1 MRASNAG
8 LDLRGT
14 RVVGT
19 IHEPGG
25 FSDPAIARVD
35 AVEVRADCLPVPPG
49 PDEVGA
55 PRKPVILT
63 IRSRA
68 EGGARDIPDSVRRDL
83 YLELLPFVA
92 AVDIEAT
99 SLRPLAEVVARARAL
114 RRPVI
119 ASFHDF
125 QGVPQRALLRRRA
138 ARARSLGASC
148 VKVAAN
154 LRTAEDLARL
164 LGIFL
169 ALGRPSAVMG
179 MGPLG
184 RLSRLVFARCG
195 SALNYGWLGKPQV
208 PGQWP
213 ASEMAALLARLA

>member
-1 MRASNAG
+1 
-8 LDLRGT
+8 LRGV

-35 AVEVRADCLPVPPG
+35 VVEVRADCLPVPPG
-49 PDEVGA
+49 PEEVGA
-55 PRKPVILT
+55 PHKPVILT

-68 EGGARDIPDSVRRDL
+68 EGGARDIPDPVRRDL

-92 AVDIEAT
+92 AVDVEAA
-99 SLRPLAEVVARARAL
+99 SLLPLADVVARARAL
-114 RRPVI
+114 RKPVI
-119 ASFHDF
+119 ASMHDF
-125 QGVPQRALLRRRA
+125 EGVPQRALLLRRA
-138 ARARSLGASC
+138 ARARGLGASC
-148 VKVAAN
+148 VKVSAHLASP
-154 LRTAEDLARL
+154 EDLARL

-169 ALGRPSAVMG
+169 AMGRPAAVMG

-213 ASEMAALLARLA
+213 ASGMLDILSRLDD